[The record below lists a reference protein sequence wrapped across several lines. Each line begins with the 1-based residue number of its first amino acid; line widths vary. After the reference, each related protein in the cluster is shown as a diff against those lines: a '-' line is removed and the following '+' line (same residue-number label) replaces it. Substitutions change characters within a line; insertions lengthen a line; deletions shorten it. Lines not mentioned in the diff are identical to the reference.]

1 MVIIMILNIPWRIC
15 YKQVKSGY
23 GSQYIIVLDLRKII
37 GGVFFVTVFIDL
49 NIRECEKDG
58 SRNCWF

>member
-1 MVIIMILNIPWRIC
+1 MILNIPWRIC

-37 GGVFFVTVFIDL
+37 GGAFFRNSVNSL